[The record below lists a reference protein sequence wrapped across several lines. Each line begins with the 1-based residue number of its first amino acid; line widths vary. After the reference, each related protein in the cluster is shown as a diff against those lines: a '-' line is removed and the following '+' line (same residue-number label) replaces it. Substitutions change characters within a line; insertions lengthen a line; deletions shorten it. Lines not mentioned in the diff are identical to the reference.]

1 MHPLS
6 SKYSIKD
13 LERLSGVKAHTIRIW
28 EQRYNLL
35 NPDRTDTN
43 IRLYSDQ
50 DVKLLLN
57 ISLLLRHGGKISH
70 LCKLSLQEISQK
82 IIDLTKTTESKEPFF
97 EAQIDQ
103 LVLSMIDFD
112 DVRFEQ
118 TIAESVSL
126 HGFEMTMLNI
136 VIPFLQKV
144 GMMWLSGESS
154 IVQEHFI
161 SNLIRKRLL
170 VAVDSLSPVR
180 DQSADSYLLFLP
192 EGELHETGLL
202 FSKYIL
208 KARGK
213 KVTYLG
219 QTVPRE
225 DVKGF
230 CQDKKPTFLLTFFTA
245 AHSVSSINE
254 YLKDLKAMAGTTRVL
269 VAGMQIHDPLIM
281 IPEGVVFISSVMD
294 LINFAEGN
302 VGSLKTGTS
311 N

>member
-1 MHPLS
+1 MHPLN

-57 ISLLLRHGGKISH
+57 VSLLLRHGGKISH
-70 LCKLSLQEISQK
+70 LCKLSLNEISQK
-82 IIDLTKTTESKEPFF
+82 IVELTKTTESKEPYF

-103 LVLSMIDFD
+103 LVLSMIEFD

-118 TIAESVSL
+118 TISESVAL
-126 HGFEMTMLNI
+126 HGFEMAMLSI

-154 IVQEHFI
+154 VNQEHFI
-161 SNLIRKRLL
+161 SNLIRKKML
-170 VAVDSLSPVR
+170 VAIDSLAPVR

-225 DVKGF
+225 DVKSF
-230 CQDKKPTFLLTFFTA
+230 CQEQKPNYLLTFFTA

-254 YLKDLKAMAGTTRVL
+254 YLKDLKSLAGSTRVL
-269 VAGMQIHDPLIM
+269 VAGMQIHDPLIE
-281 IPEGVVFISSVMD
+281 IPEGVVFITNVMD

-302 VGSLKTGTS
+302 TKMLKTGTS

>member
-82 IIDLTKTTESKEPFF
+82 IIDLTKTAESTEPFF

-118 TIAESVSL
+118 TISESVSL

-161 SNLIRKRLL
+161 SNLIRKKLL
-170 VAVDSLSPVR
+170 VAVDSLAPVR

-230 CQDKKPTFLLTFFTA
+230 CQDQKPTFLLTFFTA